1 MSDRKLRILIVED
14 EALVAM
20 DLETMIE
27 LAGHHAVGLADDH
40 ASAVELAGET
50 GPDLALV
57 DVQLAQGDSGLEV
70 AQSLRKQGIAVIF
83 ATGNC
88 PRERGEGLALGC
100 LHKPYSYESMAAT
113 LEIARA
119 LLAARPA
126 PSPPSA
132 LHLY

>member
-1 MSDRKLRILIVED
+1 MTLSKLRVLVVED

-20 DLETMIE
+20 DIEAMIE
-27 LAGHHAVGLADDH
+27 VAGHVAVGLADDH
-40 ASAVELAGET
+40 DSAVELADET

-57 DVQLAQGDSGLEV
+57 DVQLAQGDSGIDV
-70 AQSLRKQGIAVIF
+70 ARSLLARGVPVIF

-88 PRERGEGLALGC
+88 PADRGVGLALGC
-100 LHKPYSYESMAAT
+100 LDKPYSYEAMAAT
-113 LEIARA
+113 LDIALA
-119 LLAARPA
+119 LLDARQP